1 MRNAALFC
9 RRPRALGVVFTA
21 FALAVV
27 VGAGSAAASISHAGG
42 KIQVIGA
49 NSGILGG
56 GTGGGTSVITGAIG
70 DNGTSGA
77 VSKTGQPD
85 ANGHYVLLTLTHGTI
100 MLDKTRLDSNVRH
113 ALKSLRFNSKTC
125 STTITASATLRVVR
139 GTGGYKGIS
148 GNLHVTVTTGFVL
161 PRYTRGAHSG
171 QCNKSSTAQ
180 PTASLQTVDG
190 TGRVKFS

>member
-1 MRNAALFC
+1 MRNAASFC
-9 RRPRALGVVFTA
+9 RRPRTLGVVFAA
-21 FALAVV
+21 FAVAVA

-42 KIQVIGA
+42 KIQVVGA
-49 NSGILGG
+49 NSGIVGP

-77 VSKTGQPD
+77 VTKAGQPD
-85 ANGHYVLLTLTHGTI
+85 AYGHYVLLSLTHGTI
-100 MLDKTRLDSNVRH
+100 LLDKARLDSNVAR

-139 GTGGYKGIS
+139 GTGRYKGIS
-148 GNLHVTVTTGFVL
+148 GELHVTVNTGFVL

-171 QCNKSSTAQ
+171 QCNKSSTSQ

-190 TGRVKFS
+190 TGRVTFS